1 MNEILSGTVHGIWTL
16 ILMSTVIGI
25 YAWAW
30 SSKREVAFKEAA
42 MLAVDDS
49 DNNPEKE
56 QNHD

>member
-1 MNEILSGTVHGIWTL
+1 MSGTIHGIWTL
-16 ILMSTVIGI
+16 VLMITVIGI

-49 DNNPEKE
+49 KYNPEKE
-56 QNHD
+56 QNND